1 MSQWTHIRGCIELE
15 VSPFDMV
22 MKDGTKLP
30 HNPNS
35 WNHSED
41 VSYVLPCPD
50 EQIQVAMPRYFVALK
65 PDNDIGDDCYQK
77 VDVEIYSLPRARPI
91 IERIFKKTFPDN
103 ELGEGVTHC
112 LNQFPHDASS
122 MSSSLRGDETLERQ
136 VKEGI
141 AKLYEKHSTGF
152 PLVEYDDI
160 GEEDGSVR
168 IGFIHEITRVLLGIR
183 DDVRY
188 CSGAEM
194 MRSIKAFLDEIT
206 LNDILIE
213 DGYLEWEDEWAPDY
227 LFAWR
232 KSRMDNKVYEFMI
245 LDAYTNERIYTET
258 YLFPKGED
266 GSSDYFSKEF
276 VKETTGEAPQ
286 CLGLFEK
293 DEEEEKND

>member
-1 MSQWTHIRGCIELE
+1 MSRWTHIRGCIELE
-15 VSPFDMV
+15 ASPYDMV

-30 HNPNS
+30 HNPKT
-35 WNHSED
+35 WNCSED
-41 VSYVLPCPD
+41 VSYVLPYPD
-50 EQIQVAMPRYFVALK
+50 EQIQIAMPRYFVTMK
-65 PDNDIGDDCYQK
+65 SDSDGDDGCYQEL
-77 VDVEIYSLPRARPI
+77 DAEIYSLPRAKPI
-91 IERIFKKTFPDN
+91 IERIFKNTFPDN
-103 ELGEGVTHC
+103 ELGLGVAHS
-112 LNQFPHDASS
+112 LGQFPHNASS
-122 MSSSLRGDETLERQ
+122 MSSSCLNETLERQ
-136 VKEGI
+136 VKNSI

-160 GEEDGSVR
+160 SERDGDTR
-168 IGFIHEITRVLLGIR
+168 IGDIHEITRVLLSIR

-194 MRSIKAFLDEIT
+194 MRSIKAFLDKIT

-258 YLFPKGED
+258 YLLPKGKD
-266 GSSDYFSKEF
+266 GSTDYFSKEF
-276 VKETTGEAPQ
+276 VKETTGEAPE
-286 CLGLFEK
+286 CLDLFEK